1 MKIFRIIICIFFT
14 LSTVFIGLAKN
25 LIIVWGYVQD
35 NQTNEK
41 LSLVNVSVIDQR
53 KGDMSDNNGRFEIEL
68 PQGVYQIEFSRVGYK
83 KQKFY
88 LDLTTYSQ
96 DSCYLNVE
104 LVPWAL
110 RMPNVIVFSE
120 KANKDKYPKI
130 KLEKSRSI
138 LNSNY
143 MKEVPF
149 TLNDINR
156 SIQMLPGVNEN
167 NNKSSKFF
175 ARGGLSNENLY
186 YLNGVEIHNPFH
198 LKEMPTASISYF
210 NINVV
215 EKVIFYNGGFPA
227 KFGDKLSSVSDIHLK
242 QGNPKNMKSLIE
254 ISPTFLNLLINGPLG
269 KKASYMFSLNRSN
282 LHFAMDI
289 LDRFNLSKK
298 RFIAEGIPDYY
309 DFIGTM
315 NLNMSPGHNLS
326 LFYLNAK
333 DQYSEPMHTK
343 IKGFKSKM
351 PNYYLVRRDSTISN
365 LSYYSSV
372 YMFGIKHRYLI
383 SSKSYMKNIVSLS
396 NETETQ
402 FSIKKSVSNGVLFDH
417 KNEKLGTQKLCFNNN
432 YSNSTKLFYFQIK
445 NSILTQIQE
454 NQEIES
460 GISIILG
467 KYYNYYNNFVQKN
480 INLDSKIDDILFKI
494 DTTEQQ
500 INNHKNDITYYKL
513 SGFLQHNLHI
523 SSSIFSNFGLRL
535 DYFELNKRL
544 YISPRV
550 SISIPIKNKLKSSFS
565 WGVYYQ
571 SPYFDELYY
580 PYPTRKNTKDEKAMH
595 YILGINWNIKNRL
608 ILNTTIYYKDYSNLI
623 SKQNISGRIISSK
636 ENDSKGFSKGFDTQF
651 SYSFSFTDI
660 LISYSYLIAKE
671 KRINIP
677 YYYRY
682 NDQRHTI
689 IFANSWNMYKGT
701 KLSFKYIYGSGFSY
715 TPLKFNKHT
724 LEFEKDII
732 NSAKYP
738 PYVTLDLRLSTEF
751 KKKWG
756 KLIFFAEVVNLFDH
770 KNVLYFHDY
779 SIDQYGNAFVEKRY
793 SLPRLPNAGLKIY
806 FN

>member
-1 MKIFRIIICIFFT
+1 MKIFRIFVCLFFISAMVS
-14 LSTVFIGLAKN
+14 LGLAKN
-25 LIIVWGYVQD
+25 LIIIWGYVQD
-35 NQTNEK
+35 NQTNQK

-53 KGDMSDNNGRFEIEL
+53 KGDMSDKNGHFEIEL
-68 PQGVYQIEFSRVGYK
+68 PRGVYQIEFSLVGYK
-83 KQKFY
+83 KQKIT

-96 DSCYLNVE
+96 DSYYLHVK

-110 RMPNVIVFSE
+110 QMPNIIVFSE
-120 KANKDKYPKI
+120 KATEDKYPKI
-130 KLEKSRSI
+130 KLEKNRSI
-138 LNSNY
+138 LNSSY

-175 ARGGLSNENLY
+175 ARGGLNNENLY

-198 LKEMPTASISYF
+198 LKEMETASISYF

-242 QGNPKNMKSLIE
+242 QSRPKNMKSLIE
-254 ISPTFLNLLINGPLG
+254 ISPTFVNLLANGPLG
-269 KKASYMFSLNRSN
+269 KKTSYMLSLNRSN

-289 LDRFNLSKK
+289 LDRFNSSKK
-298 RFIAEGIPDYY
+298 RFISEGIPDYY
-309 DFIGTM
+309 DFIGTI
-315 NLNMSPGHNLS
+315 NLNISPGNNLS
-326 LFYLNAK
+326 LFYLDAK
-333 DQYSEPMHTK
+333 DRYSEPKHMKTTE
-343 IKGFKSKM
+343 FKSKM
-351 PNYYLVRRDSTISN
+351 PNYYLVRQDSIISN

-372 YMFGIKHRYLI
+372 HMLGIKHRVLI
-383 SSKSYMKNIVSLS
+383 SSKSYLKNLISFS
-396 NETETQ
+396 HEKETQ
-402 FSIKKSVSNGVLFDH
+402 FSSEKSISSGVLYNS
-417 KNEKLGTQKLCFNNN
+417 KNEKLGTQKLCFNSN
-432 YSNSTKLFYFQIK
+432 YSNYKKLFYFQIR
-445 NSILTQIQE
+445 NSILTQVQE

-460 GISIILG
+460 GVSIIFG
-467 KYYNYYNNFVQKN
+467 KYHNIYNNFAQKN
-480 INLDSKIDDILFKI
+480 ININSKIDDVLFRI
-494 DTTEQQ
+494 DTTEQET
-500 INNHKNDITYYKL
+500 NNQNNDITYYKL
-513 SGFLQHNLHI
+513 SGFIQHNLYI
-523 SSSIFSNFGLRL
+523 SSSIFSNFGLRF
-535 DYFELNKRL
+535 DYFELNKQF

-565 WGVYYQ
+565 WGIYYQ
-571 SPYFDELYY
+571 SPYFDELHY
-580 PYPTRKNTKDEKAMH
+580 PYPTRKNTEDEKAIH
-595 YILGINWNIKNRL
+595 YIFGINWNMGNNL
-608 ILNTTIYYKDYSNLI
+608 TLNATVYYKDYKSLI
-623 SKQNISGRIISSK
+623 SKQNISGRIIPSRA
-636 ENDSKGFSKGFDTQF
+636 NDSKGFSKGVDTQF

-660 LISYSYLIAKE
+660 LISYGYLIAKE
-671 KRINIP
+671 KKDNQS

-689 IFANSWNMYKGT
+689 IFANSWNIYKGT
-701 KLSFKYIYGSGFSY
+701 RISFKYIYGSGFSY

-724 LEFEKDII
+724 LDFEKGII

-738 PYVTLDLRLSTEF
+738 PYVTFDLRLSTEF

-756 KLIFFAEVVNLFDH
+756 KFLFFAEVINLFDH

-779 SIDQYGNAFVEKRY
+779 SIDQYGNAFAEKRY
-793 SLPRLPNAGLKIY
+793 SLPRLPNVGLKIY